1 MLQPS
6 NHWRHVAGHTGFP
19 SVVVVVGFGD
29 EGQPN
34 LPGNFAQYASTDTPA
49 AHARQVGVMALQH
62 IVGCFTLVVVVAL
75 VVVVVR
81 WTVVVPVGLTGGFAY
96 CRH

>member
-34 LPGNFAQYASTDTPA
+34 LPGNFAQYSSTDTPA
-49 AHARQVGVMALQH
+49 AHARQVGVMAVQH
-62 IVGCFTLVVVVAL
+62 TVGCFTVVVVVAL
-75 VVVVVR
+75 VVVVVC
-81 WTVVVPVGLTGGFAY
+81 WTVVVSVGLTGGFAY
-96 CRH
+96 CKH